1 MITQNVTYSLRQLGS
16 QFDQLLCT
24 IIWHESVCVTGC
36 RYDNILA
43 WQFDREANS
52 SMPLDQ
58 LPEILK
64 PRPMDTMRPLY
75 AGLDVML
82 NLLFRRLAYDPS
94 QPNAPF
100 SYDACLRVMKR
111 QDKEMGS

>member
-1 MITQNVTYSLRQLGS
+1 MEPDATLKLAAMHSILTLG
-16 QFDQLLCT
+16 
-24 IIWHESVCVTGC
+24 CVC

-43 WQFDREANS
+43 WQMDKEANS
-52 SMPLDQ
+52 SMPPEQ

-82 NLLFRRLAYDPS
+82 NLMFRRLAYDPA

>member
-1 MITQNVTYSLRQLGS
+1 MHNILMLG
-16 QFDQLLCT
+16 
-24 IIWHESVCVTGC
+24 CVC

-43 WQFDREANS
+43 WQMDKEANS
-52 SMPLDQ
+52 SLPPEQ

-82 NLLFRRLAYDPS
+82 NLLFRRLAYDPA

>member
-1 MITQNVTYSLRQLGS
+1 
-16 QFDQLLCT
+16 
-24 IIWHESVCVTGC
+24 
-36 RYDNILA
+36 
-43 WQFDREANS
+43 
-52 SMPLDQ
+52 
-58 LPEILK
+58 
-64 PRPMDTMRPLY
+64 MDTMRPLY

>member
-1 MITQNVTYSLRQLGS
+1 MQYIIKPCFSVTAGCIAQWLDA
-16 QFDQLLCT
+16 FAA
-24 IIWHESVCVTGC
+24 C

-43 WQFDREANS
+43 WQMDKEANS
-52 SMPLDQ
+52 SVPPEQ

-64 PRPMDTMRPLY
+64 PRPMDTTRPLY

-82 NLLFRRLAYDPS
+82 NLLFRRLAYDPA

-100 SYDACLRVMKR
+100 SYDACMRVMKR

>member
-1 MITQNVTYSLRQLGS
+1 M
-16 QFDQLLCT
+16 DK
-24 IIWHESVCVTGC
+24 
-36 RYDNILA
+36 
-43 WQFDREANS
+43 EANS
-52 SMPLDQ
+52 SVPPEQ

-64 PRPMDTMRPLY
+64 PRPMDTTRPLY

-82 NLLFRRLAYDPS
+82 NLLFRRLAYDPA
-94 QPNAPF
+94 QPSAHF